1 MKKFICLFLCFSF
14 LASIFTVLAYAKNGN
29 EQNDI
34 YSFIKGT
41 QRLIQK
47 YDANKDFDVT
57 SEKIP
62 SKSISD
68 KATMYFSE
76 SSVSENETD
85 DVPELDFQTCRLIV
99 QSNKSFNTYNAVD
112 VVSGFKNFYIIQYE
126 NEETTK
132 KAYETYL
139 EDADIISVD
148 IDTVQKAF
156 ETESSGEENTKAYT
170 QEDFHNCWS
179 LSATGI
185 DIVLENYKTQTFE
198 DVTIGIIDT
207 GIDLD
212 HEIFENR
219 IVRTYFNSCGEGAPD
234 DESDVNGHG
243 TMVASIIAKVT
254 PSNVKIA
261 MYRNGTAKGYTT
273 AAISYAAILKA
284 IEDGIKIINCSF
296 TVYDN
301 EALICEIIKYAYEK
315 GVFISQAAG
324 NSGSDLSLA
333 KASVLNASNYNYVV
347 GSSTNRHLPANST
360 SYGKSVQV
368 LAPGADVMVATN
380 GNTYDCVGGT
390 SFSSPYVAGIYALL
404 SCINPNYNMSEKRRM
419 ISGSVTDIAEKY
431 IKYNFYCGILNCLDL
446 FDLNKEVDTPIFS
459 IDSGIY
465 EGKVVFEIYGE
476 TGCDI
481 YYTTDQTYPSPTNG
495 TLYTHPIELEGDYF
509 EYTAVAYKNGYRSDY
524 SKEQIHSAT
533 IGTDDMFT
541 INANGTITEY
551 TGNTLYLK
559 IPEIING
566 IEVKDIAECLFSD
579 VEIHGVI
586 LPDTLTFLGDISDFD
601 GSEHKSFLYGNQYV
615 EFVSGENIKLL
626 GDEAF
631 YECISLKEVFFP
643 NAEVI
648 GCYSFYDTKLKGAIF
663 PEVTTLFCYAFSGA
677 RKLREIYLPKCEK
690 MLDSAFQECRVL
702 KHIYAPSLDIDTCS
716 IEYPDYVVDIS
727 ENGYQQFLEMT
738 CLLEKVDF
746 PNLSVL
752 GYWRYKSYK
761 NCFANSS
768 VNRAE
773 FSKIEYI
780 YELPQPGQYYGDYY
794 KPICVE
800 LSLPSTLR
808 YCQSVDDFLEED
820 TRYYV
825 VYGTKHDDSYAA
837 MWAQEN
843 NIEFIELT
851 QETAIVEDIE
861 SVWDEYSYKTLVFD
875 ARGFNRTYQW
885 YGSYDNK
892 ASDDDIAI
900 NGATTNEFN
909 PNEENS
915 FPYYYCKMISTDIN
929 CEGKIIESF
938 DIYSSICENKLY
950 ETPKANIA
958 ENIVSLVGGTETNSK
973 LITFVAVGSNMNLS
987 QCIEGATKFMPVSWY
1002 VNDEIQ
1008 GDFKNCDYTVTYKHS
1023 DIGTYNLIVV
1033 FEKFIY
1039 AENSWQSTGET
1050 DTKIVNYTIKETD
1063 SDQSQELY
1071 ISILELIFKMIS
1083 ALLQIITKI
1092 C

>member
-1 MKKFICLFLCFSF
+1 MKKFICIFLCFSF

-41 QRLIQK
+41 QILIQK

-62 SKSISD
+62 SESISD
-68 KATMYFSE
+68 EAPTYFSA

-99 QSNKSFNTYNAVD
+99 QSSKSFNTYNAID
-112 VVSGFKNFYIIQYE
+112 VVSGFKNFYILQYE
-126 NEETTK
+126 NEGSTRV
-132 KAYETYL
+132 AYENYL
-139 EDADIISVD
+139 KTDDIISVD

-156 ETESSGEENTKAYT
+156 ETDPLGEENTTVYT

-179 LSATGI
+179 LNATGM
-185 DIVLENYKTQTFE
+185 DLVLEKYKTHTFE

-219 IVRTYFNSCGEGAPD
+219 IVRTYFNSCGEGAPN

-360 SYGKSVQV
+360 SYGKPVQV

-615 EFVSGENIKLL
+615 EFVSGENIKFL

-794 KPICVE
+794 KPIRVE

-837 MWAQEN
+837 MWAKEN

-861 SVWDEYSYKTLVFD
+861 SVWDKYSYKTLVFD

-938 DIYSSICENKLY
+938 DVYSSICENKLY

-958 ENIVSLVGGTETNSK
+958 ENIVSLAGGTETNSK

-1002 VNDEIQ
+1002 VNDELQ
-1008 GDFKNCDYTVTYKHS
+1008 GDFKNGDYTVTYKHS

-1063 SDQSQELY
+1063 SNQPQELY